1 MLFRGV
7 LASTALLATG
17 IHAQIEEDVIAG
29 WAPMKRESPEG
40 MVTVHAVQVGNSE
53 GSQRFYPDSLTVEP
67 GSMVQFQFHPAN
79 HSVAQST
86 FEDPCSPMSDGTGIR
101 SGFLAVSPDSSDMP
115 VFTVMINDTNPVWL
129 FCGQNN
135 HCQNGMVMVIN
146 PPDAPD
152 RGIEAFRSLATSG
165 GGGSWGDGGGIGGGI
180 GGIGGIG
187 NGPIALPTGGA
198 FPTPNGGSGGGVAL
212 PSGGTVPSTVAA
224 GTATP
229 TQGRDPF
236 SATLNA
242 ASRPVS
248 HVAGLSGLLIASF
261 AIFGL

>member
-17 IHAQIEEDVIAG
+17 IHAQIEEDAIAG
-29 WAPMKRESPEG
+29 WAPMKRQSQDG
-40 MVTVHAVQVGNSE
+40 MVTVHPVQVGNSE

-101 SGFLAVSPDSSDMP
+101 SGFLPVSADAADMP
-115 VFTVMINDTNPVWL
+115 VFTVMINDTDPVWL

-152 RGIEAFRSLATSG
+152 RDIEAFRSLAMSG
-165 GGGSWGDGGGIGGGI
+165 E
-180 GGIGGIG
+180 
-187 NGPIALPTGGA
+187 
-198 FPTPNGGSGGGVAL
+198 GGSGGDG
-212 PSGGTVPSTVAA
+212 
-224 GTATP
+224 
-229 TQGRDPF
+229 
-236 SATLNA
+236 
-242 ASRPVS
+242 
-248 HVAGLSGLLIASF
+248 
-261 AIFGL
+261 